1 MKFIRVTSTSIR
13 QNAKSAETSF
23 LKESIENADF
33 YKPVLNKIRITS
45 HMRTTRKYNF
55 VAALKTV
62 ILLVEFTLFF
72 FLKIILDQTRK
83 AFNTKFGPQ

>member
-62 ILLVEFTLFF
+62 ILLVEFTLS

>member
-1 MKFIRVTSTSIR
+1 M
-13 QNAKSAETSF
+13 
-23 LKESIENADF
+23 
-33 YKPVLNKIRITS
+33 RI
-45 HMRTTRKYNF
+45 TRKYNF

-62 ILLVEFTLFF
+62 ILLVEFTLS

>member
-62 ILLVEFTLFF
+62 ILLVEFALFF
-72 FLKIILDQTRK
+72 FKNYLRP
-83 AFNTKFGPQ
+83 N

>member
-13 QNAKSAETSF
+13 QNAKSAEISF
-23 LKESIENADF
+23 PKESIENADF

-45 HMRTTRKYNF
+45 HMRITRKYNF

-62 ILLVEFTLFF
+62 ILLVEFAFS
-72 FLKIILDQTRK
+72 FLKIILDQNRK
-83 AFNTKFGPQ
+83 SFNTKLGPQ